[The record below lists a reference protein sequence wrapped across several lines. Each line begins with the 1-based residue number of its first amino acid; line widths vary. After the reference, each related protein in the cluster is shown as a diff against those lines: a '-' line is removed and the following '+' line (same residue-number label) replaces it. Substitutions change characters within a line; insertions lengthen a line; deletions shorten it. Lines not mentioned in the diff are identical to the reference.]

1 MTVEPSLISRDKE
14 EKFLLTARAA
24 LKQRARDTAARVQW
38 SEEDTD
44 EDEDDGV
51 FPESDPRKDNNV
63 ERDLQINMED
73 EEGRLCAAL
82 CWGDRPG
89 YPGSRP
95 MDCASRRHQHCVRN
109 AF

>member
-44 EDEDDGV
+44 EDEDDDGV
-51 FPESDPRKDNNV
+51 SPESHPRKDDKA
-63 ERDLQINMED
+63 EGDLQINVED
-73 EEGRLCAAL
+73 EE
-82 CWGDRPG
+82 
-89 YPGSRP
+89 
-95 MDCASRRHQHCVRN
+95 
-109 AF
+109 AFVLPPAGETDQDIL